1 MATTVLAPGF
11 SARPIADRLAG
22 FAPQGIAVVGMPYQ
36 AEFNFAARLT
46 APVATPA
53 AEALSGW
60 KAAHPVGVIAGPI
73 AKAGIPDAPS
83 ETFHFRG
90 QDFGLWPVQQAIP
103 ALLPPVQSLP
113 NRESV
118 GATL

>member
-1 MATTVLAPGF
+1 VATTALAPGF
-11 SARPIADRLAG
+11 SAQPIANRLAG
-22 FAPQGIAVVGMPYQ
+22 FAPQGIAVAGMPCQ

-46 APVATPA
+46 VPVATPA
-53 AEALSGW
+53 PDALSAW
-60 KAAHPVGVIAGPI
+60 KAAHPGGAVAGPV
-73 AKAGIPDAPS
+73 AKAGSPDAPS
-83 ETFHFRG
+83 ETFRFRG

-118 GATL
+118 GATT